1 MGREMQSCLLKR
13 ELVLLRVHTN
23 DGITTR
29 FDLEDKEQAAEWLE
43 KIKDSNF
50 QDTITGLTVS
60 HRGVLYSFSK
70 PQGFRNLSYQAEDVE
85 VDLERKIKGGER
97 VLCYA
102 DDVRISLM
110 VHRSQRA
117 VRVTLA
123 KTGKR
128 RFNPLLR

>member
-1 MGREMQSCLLKR
+1 M
-13 ELVLLRVHTN
+13 LRVHTT

-29 FDLEDKEQAAEWLE
+29 FDLEDKEQAAVWFE
-43 KIKDSNF
+43 KLKDPAF
-50 QDTITGLTVS
+50 QETITGLTVS
-60 HRGVLYSFSK
+60 SRGVLYSFSK
-70 PQGFRNLSYQAEDVE
+70 PQGFRNIFFQAENVE

-97 VLCYA
+97 ILCYA
-102 DDVRISLM
+102 DDVRLSLM

-128 RFNPLLR
+128 RFNPSLR